1 MDGVT
6 YRLERFTARAFK
18 SLLDVTVD
26 LGQVNVFVGANGSG
40 KSNLLEAIGVL
51 SAAATGRVDDGRLKE
66 QGVRPGLP
74 RLYKTSFKGT
84 RASPEIRFT
93 ASGPGC
99 SYEVGLFA
107 PMDDITPVWRFHT
120 ELLWEGGRKLVGRS
134 HHSRDRYNP
143 EAGLAALK
151 MVDLKPESPAAR
163 LLSALQ
169 GFGIYSPATDF
180 LRGLVPD
187 PSQRVPVG
195 LRGGHLPE
203 AVQGLK
209 NALASRLRASG
220 DQESREILE
229 EVQNDTLE
237 MIDWANRYAAVS
249 LERAPQTSSVPSA
262 RTVLLF
268 RDRYMAEERNTLS
281 GYDASE
287 GALFVLFNAVMALH
301 PKAPSFLAIDNADHG
316 LNPRLAR
323 RLMECMCKW
332 LLRLSPERQVLLT
345 THNPLVLDGLPLQ
358 DERVRLFTVSRS
370 RQGRT
375 VVSRVVFDKRLR
387 EMAAEGWTL
396 SRLWVMGHL
405 GGGVPDV

>member
-1 MDGVT
+1 MIN
-6 YRLERFTARAFK
+6 RFTARAFK

-26 LGQVNVFVGANGSG
+26 LAQINVFVGANGSG
-40 KSNLLEAIGVL
+40 KSNLLEAIGLL

-66 QGVRPGLP
+66 HGVRPGLP
-74 RLYKTSFKGT
+74 RLYKSSFRDTKTST
-84 RASPEIRFT
+84 EIRFK
-93 ASGPGC
+93 AQGEDC

-107 PMDDITPVWRFHT
+107 PMDDIAPVWRFHT
-120 ELLWEGGRKLVGRS
+120 ELLMEGREKLVGRS

-151 MVDLKPESPAAR
+151 MVELRPERPAAR
-163 LLSALQ
+163 LLTALQ

-180 LRGLVPD
+180 LRGIVPD

-203 AVQGLK
+203 AVQDLK
-209 NALASRLRASG
+209 NWLASRPDSSDDGGKHDLVG
-220 DQESREILE
+220 D
-229 EVQNDTLE
+229 VQGDILE

-249 LERAPQTSSVPSA
+249 LERAPLASSVPSS

-268 RDRYMAEERNTLS
+268 RDKYMAENRNTLT

-301 PKAPSFLAIDNADHG
+301 PMAPRILAIDNADHG

-323 RLMECMCKW
+323 RLMACMCRW
-332 LLRLSPERQVLLT
+332 TLGLAPERQLLLT
-345 THNPLVLDGLPLQ
+345 THNPLVLDGLPIN

-370 RQGRT
+370 RKGRT
-375 VVSRVVFDKRLR
+375 VVAPVILDDRLKQ
-387 EMAAEGWTL
+387 MAEQGWTL

-405 GGGVPDV
+405 GGGVPNV